1 MNLSTKY
8 LGLTLPHP
16 LMAGASP
23 LVHDVDGARRLED
36 AGSAA
41 IVLHSLFE
49 EQIAL
54 EQLAAHRHIHGPSD
68 SYAEAATYFPSTPVF
83 ALGVDAYVEHLHRV
97 RSAVHIPVIASLNG
111 TTAGGWLHYARLLQ
125 QAGASALEL
134 NLYNVS
140 TDAEYGADKLESDQ
154 LAMVRQ
160 VTAELRIPVAVK
172 LSPLYTALPHFLVA
186 LADAGASGA
195 ILFNRFY
202 QPDIDIESLDLNR
215 RLQLSDPSE
224 LLLRLRFLA
233 IASPQVGHRLSLA
246 CSGGVH
252 SKSDVVK
259 AIMAGAHAVQ
269 VVSVLLQRGVG
280 HLGALLGELSDWM
293 EAHEYESIDQ
303 LRGSMDMSRCPNPGA
318 YERAN
323 YIQLLQGWHGRS

>member
-8 LGLTLPHP
+8 LGLQLAHP

-23 LVHDVDGARRLED
+23 LSHDLDSSRKLDD
-36 AGSAA
+36 AGSSA

-54 EQLAAHRHIHGPSD
+54 EQLAAQRHLHGPSN
-68 SYAEAATYFPSTPVF
+68 SYVEAASYFPDTHVF
-83 ALGVDAYVEHLHRV
+83 ALSVEAYLEHLQRA
-97 RSAVHIPVIASLNG
+97 RAAVNVPVIASLNG

-134 NLYNVS
+134 NLYNLS
-140 TDAEYGADKLESDQ
+140 TDAEWSAEKLEAEQ
-154 LAMVRQ
+154 LTMVRT
-160 VTAELRIPVAVK
+160 VTEELHIPVAVK

-186 LADAGASGA
+186 LADAGAAGA

-202 QPDIDIESLDLNR
+202 QPDIDIENLAMSR
-215 RLQLSDPSE
+215 QLHLSHPSE

-233 IASPQVGHRLSLA
+233 IASPQLGDRLSLA

-252 SKSDVVK
+252 SSSDAIK
-259 AIMAGAHAVQ
+259 AMMAGAHAVQ
-269 VVSVLLQRGVG
+269 MVSALLQHGPDHLRTVLHGVSTW
-280 HLGALLGELSDWM
+280 L

-303 LRGSMDMSRCPNPGA
+303 LRGSMDLSRCPDPGA

-323 YIQLLQGWHGRS
+323 YIHILQGWHGRS